1 MQLKPRK
8 SGAALNL
15 KSADSSSVNTSHTNI
30 THRREIPVAAG
41 QTVVVTPRL
50 SPLYKTIIWFSFI
63 LNALLLILLLSG
75 AFMGLQAYR
84 QYQAVVTAI
93 GDKLNSNGAVGQTV
107 KGITANAKQGPSGA
121 AQAADQAVS
130 LTQQKVG
137 VLQGAVEGLQ
147 NATIKATIPIDQQVP
162 VALQVGV
169 DQDTTVVLTQPV
181 TIKAPAHIDFP
192 GGGGN
197 LNTTVTLNLPVGL
210 PLPIHLNMTIPVK
223 DQKIQVKFDQPVTI
237 PLKDTELA
245 GPFAQIHELL
255 KPLSDL
261 FKAAH

>member
-8 SGAALNL
+8 PAAGLNA
-15 KSADSSSVNTSHTNI
+15 KSANSSAAHTSHTNI

-75 AFMGLQAYR
+75 ALMGLRVYR
-84 QYQAVVTAI
+84 QYRAVVAAVA
-93 GDKLNSNGAVGQTV
+93 DKLDSTGAVGQTI
-107 KGITANAKQGPSGA
+107 KGIATNAQQGPSGA
-121 AQAADQAVS
+121 AQAADQALA
-130 LTQQKVG
+130 LTQQKIG
-137 VLQGAVEGLQ
+137 VLTGAVEGLQ

-181 TIKAPAHIDFP
+181 TIRAPAHIDFP

-197 LNTTVTLNLPVGL
+197 LNTTVTLSLPTGF

-245 GPFAQIHELL
+245 GPFAQLHELL
-255 KPLSDL
+255 KPLGDL
-261 FKAAH
+261 FKPAH